1 MRQRLLYARTVVASA
16 AFALAALSAAADDG
30 ERLTIIPE
38 PGAAPVEL
46 DRAALEA
53 MPVTMIETSTIWTE
67 GVRTFTGV
75 LLADLVASQGIR
87 SEMISAVAL
96 NDYAV
101 EIPLSDAEPGGPIVA
116 YMLDGAAMSVR
127 EKGPF
132 WIIYPYDS
140 DAKYRTE
147 TIYSRSIWQLTRIEA
162 IE

>member
-1 MRQRLLYARTVVASA
+1 MRQRRPFACAALVA
-16 AFALAALSAAADDG
+16 ALAIIALPAAADDG
-30 ERLTIIPE
+30 EPLVIVPE
-38 PGAAPVEL
+38 PGAPHVTL

-53 MPVTMIETSTIWTE
+53 MPATTIDTSTIWTE

-75 LLADLVASQGIR
+75 LLADLVAAQGITGSTLR
-87 SEMISAVAL
+87 AVAL

-101 EIPLSDAEPGGPIVA
+101 EIPLSDAEPGGPIIA
-116 YMLDGAAMSVR
+116 YRLDGAEMSVR

-132 WIIYPYDS
+132 WVIYPYDA
-140 DAKYRTE
+140 DPKFRTE

>member
-1 MRQRLLYARTVVASA
+1 MRQRLPFIRA
-16 AFALAALSAAADDG
+16 AFFAALTLLALPVAADDG
-30 ERLTIIPE
+30 EQLVVVPE
-38 PGAAPVEL
+38 PGAAPVAL

-53 MPVTMIETSTIWTE
+53 MPATTIETSTIWTE

-75 LLADLVASQGIR
+75 LLADLVAAQGIR
-87 SEMISAVAL
+87 GETMRAVAL

-116 YMLDGAAMSVR
+116 YMLDGAEMSVR

-132 WIIYPYDS
+132 WVIYPYDS
-140 DAKYRTE
+140 DARFRTE

-162 IE
+162 VE